1 MATGFDV
8 VTRIA
13 PVAEP
18 HPQQPCLEVDEKAPV
33 ALDPDRLAAHG
44 ICALDPLDPRSRSFF
59 MLRAQIANNFYNPGG
74 RVMAVTSAQPGNGKS
89 FVALNLAIAVGR
101 VQPVILVDLDLSKP
115 SIGERLGLKPVVG
128 VDDYLAGEVKLAPC
142 RQRIDD
148 LRLTVLPV
156 RQRRLDPVRLLSG
169 ERFDALFHDLADPDA
184 DPNADPLII
193 IDTPP
198 TLAIDEILAIA
209 GKVEG
214 MVLVAEEGQSRSS
227 ELREAME
234 LLEPTPIIGTVLNK
248 SISNWFR
255 RQRYAY
261 YGDRA

>member
-13 PVAEP
+13 PADLP
-18 HPQQPCLEVDEKAPV
+18 NPQQPCLEVDEKAPV
-33 ALDPDRLAAHG
+33 ALDPDRLAANG

-59 MLRAQIANNFYNPGG
+59 MLRSQIANNFYAPGG

-89 FVALNLAIAVGR
+89 FVALNLAIAVSR

-115 SIGERLGLKPVVG
+115 VLGERLGLKPVVG

-142 RQRIDD
+142 RQRIED
-148 LRLTVLPV
+148 LRLTILPV

-169 ERFDALFHDLADPDA
+169 ERFDALFHDLADPT
-184 DPNADPLII
+184 ADPLII

-209 GKVEG
+209 AKVEG
-214 MVLVAEEGQSRSS
+214 MVLVAEEGQSRSD
-227 ELREAME
+227 EFREAMD
-234 LLEPTPIIGTVLNK
+234 LLEPTRIIGTVLNK
-248 SISNWFR
+248 SIGNWFR
-255 RQRYAY
+255 RQSYAY
-261 YGDRA
+261 YGERA